1 MFKVL
6 FFISQAVI
14 LELII
19 TQGFYRFALMMETA
33 GSSQI
38 RHIQGQNCIFAV
50 NMDNLLSSA
59 WQEQAA
65 GSFCVGSIQALC
77 SLVSHGHV
85 KS

>member
-1 MFKVL
+1 
-6 FFISQAVI
+6 
-14 LELII
+14 
-19 TQGFYRFALMMETA
+19 MMETA

-77 SLVSHGHV
+77 SLLSHGHV
-85 KS
+85 KSWYFSSFSVFTTKFVTQAS